1 VRLFAPVLARARA
14 HADRFPRA
22 FRWLIAGQAVT
33 AAASGAFVPYVAIY
47 LTRELGASGAQ
58 AGAIWATAGMVGL
71 IGSPLGGVLADRI
84 GRRPVMLFSLA
95 LNGAL
100 FVLIGSLTSV
110 LAVALIVPLWGIV
123 GDLMGPAV
131 SAAIADMVARTYA
144 SRHTRSSV
152 SSRTRRLPS
161 VRLSER

>member
-1 VRLFAPVLARARA
+1 MRLVAPSVARARA
-14 HADRFPRA
+14 HVDRFPRP
-22 FRWLIAGQAVT
+22 FRWLVAGQAVT
-33 AAASGAFVPYVAIY
+33 SAGSGAFLPYAAIY
-47 LTRELGASGAQ
+47 LTREFGASGAQ

-100 FVLIGSLTSV
+100 FVLIGTLTSL

-131 SAAIADMVARTYA
+131 SASIADMVDG
-144 SRHTRSSV
+144 
-152 SSRTRRLPS
+152 
-161 VRLSER
+161 